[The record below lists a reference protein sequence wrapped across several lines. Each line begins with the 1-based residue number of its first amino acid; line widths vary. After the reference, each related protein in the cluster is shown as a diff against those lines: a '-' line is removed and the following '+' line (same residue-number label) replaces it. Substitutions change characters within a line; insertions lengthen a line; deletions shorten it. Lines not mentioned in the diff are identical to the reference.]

1 MAHAHL
7 DELDLALIGYLQQN
21 GRMSLITLA
30 EKLRVSNGT
39 VRNRLD
45 RLLANRIVS
54 IVAIVDPTN
63 VGYSANVHMGI
74 RADLKRMAAI
84 ERELTQLE
92 EVNSVAVTAGR
103 YDFVIW
109 ANFTSDHHLR
119 DFIINKFSKIKG
131 IRFSETSHILSWGK
145 RVWQWRIPVSRPSA
159 VLGRNSN
166 RRQSSR
172 TTTARAFTPR
182 SPRR

>member
-1 MAHAHL
+1 MTLAHL
-7 DELDLALIGYLQQN
+7 DELDLALIGYLQRN
-21 GRMSLITLA
+21 GRMPLITLA
-30 EKLRVSNGT
+30 EKLGVSNGT

-54 IVAIVDPTN
+54 IVAIVDPTI
-63 VGYSANVHMGI
+63 VGYSSNVHMGI

-84 ERELTQLE
+84 ERELTRLE

-109 ANFTSDHHLR
+109 ANFTSNHHLR
-119 DFIINKFSKIKG
+119 NFLINKFSKIKG

-145 RVWQWRIPVSRPSA
+145 RVWQWTIPSPKAAADHER
-159 VLGRNSN
+159 RSN
-166 RRQSSR
+166 RRVIDTNKR
-172 TTTARAFTPR
+172 
-182 SPRR
+182 

>member
-1 MAHAHL
+1 MTLVHL
-7 DELDLALIGYLQQN
+7 DKLDLSLIGYLQQN

-30 EKLRVSNGT
+30 EKLGVSHGT

-54 IVAIVDPTN
+54 IVAIVDPTR
-63 VGYSANVHMGI
+63 VGYSTNVHMGI

-103 YDFVIW
+103 YDLSFW
-109 ANFTSDHHLR
+109 GNFTSDHHLR
-119 DFIINKFSKIKG
+119 DFLINKLSRIKG
-131 IRFSETSHILSWGK
+131 VRFAETSHILSWGK
-145 RVWQWRIPVSRPSA
+145 RVWQWTIPSSNTSTNR
-159 VLGRNSN
+159 GRRAN
-166 RRQSSR
+166 RRQSTRISNER
-172 TTTARAFTPR
+172 SSTERLPPR
-182 SPRR
+182 